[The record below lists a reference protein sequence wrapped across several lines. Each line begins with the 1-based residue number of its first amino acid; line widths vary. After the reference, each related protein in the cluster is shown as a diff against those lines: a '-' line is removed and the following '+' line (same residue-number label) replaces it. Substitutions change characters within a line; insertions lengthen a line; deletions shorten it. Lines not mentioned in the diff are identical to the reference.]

1 VTHNTRNE
9 LMARIS
15 SKNTK
20 PEIRVRR
27 ALHSRGFRFRLHRID
42 LPGKPDIVL
51 PKWNLAIFVNGCFW
65 HQHPGCTLA
74 SKPKTNTEYWGPK
87 LVRNVK
93 RDQRNRAALRRAGW
107 RVAVIW
113 ECQTRDARL
122 FEKNIRRLCSLLR
135 PDRQPAEL

>member
-1 VTHNTRNE
+1 
-9 LMARIS
+9 MARIS
-15 SKNTK
+15 SKHTK

-87 LVRNVK
+87 LLRNVK
-93 RDQRNRAALRRAGW
+93 RDRRNRAALRRAGW

-135 PDRQPAEL
+135 PDRQSAEL